1 MDPANLGRA
10 CKSYLF
16 FFSLLMS
23 SAYFLVIR
31 SVILFSNLMES
42 YKAFIRM
49 ATLVLVDVLS
59 RMFVMWILV
68 IEQNS

>member
-1 MDPANLGRA
+1 M
-10 CKSYLF
+10 
-16 FFSLLMS
+16 
-23 SAYFLVIR
+23 
-31 SVILFSNLMES
+31 ILFSNLMES